1 MCALLIAS
9 FVVLYCGTH
18 YSSRADRAGAAT
30 PGGGWKLDFG
40 EAPRLVT
47 AVMANGEPARHFLP
61 PTVYAMPHRAIVLLL
76 LLLLLAL
83 LLAPR
88 QDSTALRAC

>member
-1 MCALLIAS
+1 M
-9 FVVLYCGTH
+9 
-18 YSSRADRAGAAT
+18 
-30 PGGGWKLDFG
+30 
-40 EAPRLVT
+40 T

-88 QDSTALRAC
+88 QDSTTLRAC